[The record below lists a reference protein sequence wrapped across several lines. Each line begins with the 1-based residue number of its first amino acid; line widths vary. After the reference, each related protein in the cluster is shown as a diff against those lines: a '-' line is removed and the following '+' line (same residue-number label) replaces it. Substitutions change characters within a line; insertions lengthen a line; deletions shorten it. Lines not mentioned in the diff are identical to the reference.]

1 MQHVTYN
8 ELTVI
13 CGKHQAYAALLVIE
27 GSVKVR
33 KNNIVSFDCEKRL
46 SHALD
51 AMSETEQ
58 AA

>member
-1 MQHVTYN
+1 MKHVTYD

-13 CGKHQAYAALLVIE
+13 CGKQQAYAALLVIE
-27 GSVKVR
+27 GSGKIR
-33 KNNIVSFDCEKRL
+33 RDNIVSFDCKKRL

-51 AMSETEQ
+51 VMSETEQ